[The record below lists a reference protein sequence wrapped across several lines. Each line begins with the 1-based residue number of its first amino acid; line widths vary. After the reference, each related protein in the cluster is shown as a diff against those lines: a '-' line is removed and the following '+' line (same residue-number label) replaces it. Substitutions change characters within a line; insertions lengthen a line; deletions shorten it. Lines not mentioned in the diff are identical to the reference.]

1 MVDGRHLILLPDA
14 VDEGRTEAWATPAQ
28 RGHRLAVI
36 VIAGVAAATLVA
48 TGLAGATGASAPMA
62 IPGADTH
69 LIEVQRAHQTKVAAV
84 TAKGSVVPTATETS
98 PTTGPTPTVVI
109 TPTPPTPAVVPATVV
124 TTPTPVPAPAAAPAP
139 VSSVASLV
147 AEVEAA
153 GIAPGPNWTWSIGAT
168 TVCGTIPSSSGNTGC
183 TFGAVG
189 AVRTVFSG
197 SPTLALVA
205 HELANAET
213 ENDASPSLMGQVTAA
228 EAGTSWSGIDAV
240 ASCLVAHFMGFQDQA
255 AGAWQC
261 PAPLASTVAATIH
274 G

>member
-1 MVDGRHLILLPDA
+1 MVDARHLMLLPDA
-14 VDEGRTEAWATPAQ
+14 VDEGGAEVGTTPAL

-36 VIAGVAAATLVA
+36 VIAGVAAATLVV
-48 TGLAGATGASAPMA
+48 TGLAGATGASAPVA
-62 IPGADTH
+62 TPGADTH

-84 TAKGSVVPTATETS
+84 TAKGAVVPTATETS

-109 TPTPPTPAVVPATVV
+109 SPTPPTPAVVPATVV
-124 TTPTPVPAPAAAPAP
+124 TTPAPAAAPAP

-197 SPTLALVA
+197 APTLALVA

-213 ENDASPSLMGQVTAA
+213 ENDASPSLVGQVTVA

-240 ASCLVAHFMGFQDQA
+240 ATCLVAHFMGFQDQA